1 VGVLIKQHRRT
12 AAAAVAVAV
21 TGLAA
26 ACSGGTA
33 PPAPSSTAAPGATTP
48 QAAGRPATA
57 QVPAASAPRST
68 APPGNQAGGT
78 LANGT
83 TWVAQYPQSWNGT
96 LILYSHGYGDLSAV
110 DAPDSQTESALLSRG
125 YALAGSSYDPGGSE
139 WALNTA
145 VGDQFGTLAA
155 VENQVLPRKP
165 AHVIAY
171 GQSMGGLVSALEA
184 QRGAGKINGALTAC
198 GVVAGGVNLNEYQL
212 DGEYAIA
219 QLLGD
224 PSTPLTGLDGDSA
237 QQVAGA
243 LTGDAN
249 QAQGTSAGQARLAL
263 AMAFLN
269 LPAWHAAAGPA
280 DREAA
285 QYDALTSGSDNAI
298 AFSLAGRVSIEQA
311 AGGQPATD
319 AGTNYAQVL
328 AGSPDKTEVT
338 ALYRAAGLNLDADL
352 ATLTKHAAVK
362 GDPAAAR
369 SLQSTSVPTG
379 KLAVPELDL
388 HTTGDNLVPVQ
399 QENTYA
405 ALVAK
410 AGSSGLLRQAY
421 TDSQGHCNFS
431 VSEQV
436 AGLQAVLTRITSGQ
450 WQADSTTAGLQQSAQ
465 TLNIDAAHFTSYSPG
480 KLTGATE
487 AG

>member
-21 TGLAA
+21 AGLAA
-26 ACSGGTA
+26 ACSGGAA
-33 PPAPSSTAAPGATTP
+33 PAAAPSATTP
-48 QAAGRPATA
+48 QAAGGPATA

-68 APPGNQAGGT
+68 APPGNQVGGT

-96 LILYSHGYGDLSAV
+96 LILYSHGYGDLNAV

-125 YALAGSSYDPGGSE
+125 YALAGSSYDPNGSE

-145 VGDQFGTLAA
+145 VGDQFAALAA
-155 VENQVLPRKP
+155 VENQVLPRRP

-224 PSTPLTGLDGDSA
+224 PSTPLVGLSGDSA
-237 QQVAGA
+237 QQVAEA
-243 LTGDAN
+243 LTGDAS
-249 QAQGTSAGQARLAL
+249 QAQGSAAGQARLAL

-269 LPAWHAAAGPA
+269 LPAWHAGTGPA

-285 QYDALTSGSDNAI
+285 QYDALVSGSDNAI

-311 AGGQPATD
+311 AGGQPAAN

-328 AGSPDKTEVT
+328 AGSPDKNEVT
-338 ALYRAAGLNLDADL
+338 ALYRAAGLDLDADL
-352 ATLTKHAAVK
+352 ATLTRHAAVK
-362 GDPAAAR
+362 ADSAAAR

-388 HTTGDNLVPVQ
+388 HTTGDNLVPAQ

-436 AGLQAVLTRITSGQ
+436 AGIEAVLTRITGGQ
-450 WQADSTTAGLQQSAQ
+450 WGADSTTAGLQQSAQ
-465 TLNIDAAHFTSYSPG
+465 TLNIDAASFTSYSPG

>member
-12 AAAAVAVAV
+12 AAAAAVAAAV

-26 ACSGGTA
+26 ACSGGGSPA
-33 PPAPSSTAAPGATTP
+33 PAPSTTTP
-48 QAAGRPATA
+48 QSAGAP
-57 QVPAASAPRST
+57 ASAPRST
-68 APPGNQAGGT
+68 APPGRQAGGT

-83 TWVAQYPQSWNGT
+83 EWVAEYPQSWNGT
-96 LILYSHGYGDLSAV
+96 LILYSHGYGSLSAV
-110 DAPDSQTESALLSRG
+110 DAPDSQTESALLGQG
-125 YALAGSSYDPGGSE
+125 YALAGSSYDPNGSE

-145 VGDQFGTLAA
+145 VGDQLGTLAA
-155 VENQVLPRKP
+155 VERQVLPRKP

-224 PSTPLTGLDGDSA
+224 PSTPLVGLNGDTA
-237 QQVAGA
+237 QQVAAA

-249 QAQGTSAGQARLAL
+249 QAQGTAAGQARLAL

-269 LPAWHAAAGPA
+269 LPAWHAAADPA
-280 DREAA
+280 DQEAA
-285 QYDALTSGSDNAI
+285 QYNALVSGSYNAL
-298 AFSLAGRVSIEQA
+298 AFMLAGRVSIEQA
-311 AGGQPATD
+311 AGGQPAAD
-319 AGTNYAQVL
+319 AGTNFAQVL
-328 AGSPDKTEVT
+328 AGSPYKNEVT

-352 ATLTKHAAVK
+352 ATLTSHATIKA
-362 GDPAAAR
+362 DPAAAS

-388 HTTGDNLVPVQ
+388 HTTGDNLVPAQ
-399 QENTYA
+399 QENSYA
-405 ALVAK
+405 ALVAR

-421 TDSQGHCNFS
+421 TDSEGHCNFS

-436 AGLQAVLTRITSGQ
+436 AGIQAVLARITSGQ
-450 WQADSTTAGLQQSAQ
+450 WGSSSAPAGLQQAAQ
-465 TLNIDAAHFTSYSPG
+465 ALHIDAAHFISYSPG
-480 KLTGATE
+480 KLTGAVE